1 MNAKKSSLLTTARNL
16 CTALVSKFK
25 AELPN
30 STFNT
35 IGQNIV
41 QALANGISSKKNAAV
56 DAAKD
61 VCTAVKN
68 AFSNNLTS
76 GDLRPVGANA
86 AQGLADG
93 IRSKIDEIAD
103 AAIDAAKKAVA
114 AAKKEL
120 DEHSPSK
127 VFFKIGEN
135 VDLGM
140 VNGIRAY
147 LGRIGDA
154 GTSMGREAIDS
165 MKSAIAHVSDI
176 VNGEMDAEPTIR
188 PVLDLSNV
196 QNGVG
201 KINSLFSK
209 GLDMSVSYNKAV
221 EASRS
226 RKAESS
232 PSIENPS
239 NYQQPAPNTFSFVQ
253 NNYSPKSLSRSEIY
267 RQTNNQFSAFRKA
280 VNPT

>member
-41 QALANGISSKKNAAV
+41 QALANGISSKQGTAV
-56 DAAKD
+56 EAAKG

-127 VFFKIGEN
+127 VFFKIF
-135 VDLGM
+135 
-140 VNGIRAY
+140 
-147 LGRIGDA
+147 
-154 GTSMGREAIDS
+154 SM
-165 MKSAIAHVSDI
+165 
-176 VNGEMDAEPTIR
+176 PPLPCYT
-188 PVLDLSNV
+188 
-196 QNGVG
+196 
-201 KINSLFSK
+201 
-209 GLDMSVSYNKAV
+209 
-221 EASRS
+221 
-226 RKAESS
+226 
-232 PSIENPS
+232 
-239 NYQQPAPNTFSFVQ
+239 
-253 NNYSPKSLSRSEIY
+253 
-267 RQTNNQFSAFRKA
+267 RQTY
-280 VNPT
+280 PTL